1 MLSAPFNLFF
11 CGRLLFVWVRMCV
24 RRVCVRVL
32 TQRLLWN
39 TFSGDKPLTG
49 LWRSPSDS
57 LIYLAAL
64 DGSDEMTTKIKPG
77 VRTWGIAKALLDPL
91 NMIKKKRRWCLIRAD
106 IWPGVQFPARV
117 RPPPL

>member
-1 MLSAPFNLFF
+1 
-11 CGRLLFVWVRMCV
+11 MCV
-24 RRVCVRVL
+24 RRVCVCVL
-32 TQRLLWN
+32 TQRLLWK